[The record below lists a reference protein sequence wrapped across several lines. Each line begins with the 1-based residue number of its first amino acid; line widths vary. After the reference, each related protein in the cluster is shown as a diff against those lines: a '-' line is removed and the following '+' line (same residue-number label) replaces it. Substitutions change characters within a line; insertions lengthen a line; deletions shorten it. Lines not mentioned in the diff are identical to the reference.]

1 MQTLAVIIVSWNV
14 RELLGRCLDS
24 LQAELTQSS
33 ILAQV
38 WVVDNASSDDS
49 AEMVRGKYPW
59 VNLEPLNE
67 NLGFVG
73 GNNRVLQRLLRREL
87 PDFVWLLNPDT
98 EVRPPALTTLLD
110 FLNQHPRAGLI
121 GPQLLNSDG
130 SVQQSAFRFPGL
142 LQLLFELN
150 LLPRR
155 FYQTRWNGRYSR
167 HHYAKR
173 RPFKIDFPLGAAMLA
188 RGTAIQQ
195 VGPLDKQFFMYC
207 EEIDWAWRMREA
219 GWQNWLVPAAEVVHH
234 GGASSGQA
242 RPQTTAHLWES
253 RARLYRKHHN
263 RYTYRIAS
271 ALVRRY
277 FARQKA
283 PSTAWEETYTRINAA
298 WR

>member
-14 RELLGRCLDS
+14 RELLDRCLAS
-24 LQAELTQSS
+24 LQAELARNSL
-33 ILAQV
+33 LAQV
-38 WVVDNASSDDS
+38 WVVDNASADS
-49 AEMVRGKYPW
+49 SEKMVREEHPW
-59 VNLEPLNE
+59 VNLEPLEE
-67 NLGFVG
+67 NRGFVG
-73 GNNRVLQRLLRREL
+73 GNNHVLQRLLRKEL

-98 EVRPPALTTLLD
+98 EVRPHALTALLD

-121 GPQLLNSDG
+121 GPQLLNSNG

-142 LQLLFELN
+142 LQLLFELE

-173 RPFKIDFPLGAAMLA
+173 RPFPIDFPLGAAMLA
-188 RGTAIQQ
+188 RGRAIHQ
-195 VGPLDKQFFMYC
+195 VGPLDKRFFMYC

-219 GWQNWLVPAAEVVHH
+219 GWQNWLVPAAEVVHY

-253 RARLYRKHHN
+253 RARLYRKHHR

-271 ALVRRY
+271 TLVRHY
-277 FARQKA
+277 FAHQKA
-283 PSTAWEETYTRINAA
+283 ISAAWEETHARIIAA